1 MHICAPQVEHWRSIG
16 LEAVRSGRVAALVLA
31 GGQVAPGMQH
41 DTWRAPSMQHD
52 TWRATGVQHGSA
64 PAVLRRWC
72 VLEGTYRR
80 NNASARCSKVVHSS
94 GLRYYALL
102 RLCRPETATVRRV
115 RWISPASV
123 PRLLQGTRLGCT
135 FPKGCYDLA
144 LPSGKSLFQ
153 LQVWMRCDAE

>member
-1 MHICAPQVEHWRSIG
+1 MLRRSC
-16 LEAVRSGRVAALVLA
+16 LLA
-31 GGQVAPGMQH
+31 GRWHLACNMTP
-41 DTWRAPSMQHD
+41 
-52 TWRATGVQHGSA
+52 GVQLACNMDLYA

-72 VLEGTYRR
+72 VLEGTSRR
-80 NNASARCSKVVHSS
+80 NNASARCSKVVRS

-102 RLCRPETATVRRV
+102 RLCRPEMATVRRV